1 MKKKIQEPKPNGKE
15 LRFVL
20 DLLNIDYSINTNKA
34 FIDSIN
40 VGDLVAREYSSRE
53 IRELIL
59 AFKHLIKWDS
69 LVKNLFLI
77 KLISQI
83 LQNIPVSMLRRLRSC
98 RNQNAL
104 SWSYIFVE
112 LDECLLLIVAF
123 KVREGRSLRLKYE
136 FVVDVYKAFF
146 QKMQIM
152 GISLE
157 KFANE
162 FVLNIGKLVI
172 LTKTD
177 FNFHNCK
184 PDYTRTINDIVDETF
199 TMRYLKWNR
208 HSVDY
213 KKFRYLMTIIDRRL
227 VKYLILAYL
236 QLVKELS
243 ICSPNR
249 KYLLTFLLI
258 FNDIE
263 LIQFYQSISWII

>member
-20 DLLNIDYSINTNKA
+20 DLLNIDYSINTNKG

-40 VGDLVAREYSSRE
+40 AGDLVAREYSSRE

-112 LDECLLLIVAF
+112 LDECLLLTVAF

-136 FVVDVYKAFF
+136 FVVDVYKALF
-146 QKMQIM
+146 QK
-152 GISLE
+152 
-157 KFANE
+157 
-162 FVLNIGKLVI
+162 
-172 LTKTD
+172 
-177 FNFHNCK
+177 CK
-184 PDYTRTINDIVDETF
+184 
-199 TMRYLKWNR
+199 
-208 HSVDY
+208 
-213 KKFRYLMTIIDRRL
+213 
-227 VKYLILAYL
+227 
-236 QLVKELS
+236 
-243 ICSPNR
+243 
-249 KYLLTFLLI
+249 
-258 FNDIE
+258 
-263 LIQFYQSISWII
+263 